1 MYDSLDTSNF
11 VFSYGCIYLIQAH
24 CAFGTVTSRVEETA
38 YRNLNRYLRYG
49 RGGLADVTSSAVI
62 LADVLHYTLITH
74 LMQLFTFS
82 FYKK

>member
-1 MYDSLDTSNF
+1 MYDILDTSNF
-11 VFSYGCIYLIQAH
+11 VFSYGRIYFIQAH
-24 CAFGTVTSRVEETA
+24 FAFGTVTSRVEEIA

-49 RGGLADVTSSAVI
+49 HEGLVDVTSSAVI
-62 LADVLHYTLITH
+62 LADALHYTLIAH